1 MKPTSPKSTLDDGRD
16 DLTASIA
23 WLRKFARALVNDP
36 NDADDLVQGALS
48 AAVTSRR
55 PIVNLRAF
63 LAESVRRLAWNQQRA
78 TRHRADRERMRA
90 ELHPEAA
97 KPPGDHLESMETMR
111 AALDEVA
118 KLPEAQAKAISLRFV
133 EDLSIAEIAARLSIT
148 ESSVRSNLA
157 RGLATVRGRLDKR
170 SGGRSSWMLGLAP
183 MVFPGAVIPAP
194 PTLPTPAPLPLAAT
208 ATTAATVAM
217 SLKAAVALAV
227 PVLAFLGYSRLTSAP
242 QVAPLEPLGQAAE
255 AGPSLD
261 LDEEDAL
268 ASLAP
273 IGLPRL
279 AEEPEAAAVPAPP
292 AAAFSPSAAPLALS
306 FVHLDDR
313 SPLFEMEVIVT
324 PVGGGVEHE
333 PRTLRSDRDG
343 QLVLE
348 DLPESATGVEL
359 SSDMKNLIGR
369 VHFAPSEVA
378 LDAPS
383 PLGVPIE
390 VFVMMGPTFVLDFS
404 GEQPVAGTPM
414 DVVLTGP
421 GISAF
426 QEVGGLLTWGSKV
439 LARLPSLPPVGQ
451 SEGPWTLSV
460 STRDG
465 MLLGEGPV
473 ASVEGTV
480 APDVPIKLH
489 ATGAVR
495 FTAGPDFMGDNPCS
509 SGRAPLPFVILE
521 PTKGA
526 GDGANSRAVQLTKG
540 QDGIEALIGG
550 LQPGLYTW
558 NLGGLSSSRG
568 VAISGEVQV
577 HARETQPVELPG
589 LGDVNRTREVIVDAS
604 EVLDLDVG
612 QVYPGAASIANG
624 GMLLTFQMVPAE
636 DLGPGMWRVPIG
648 PTPQPGWFFSFIVH
662 DENVEVSH
670 KSARFTE
677 DGDLPAIRI
686 TPKSRDL
693 TVRLTL
699 QDAVTGET
707 LKRLD
712 GASAVYVDRLT
723 PTPLRRGPRSSLVAK
738 GVPSDRSGYFFC
750 LADGY
755 RMEEIPFEPGN
766 SGDEMTVPMTRGWA
780 NLVVAIDL
788 DQSTPYP
795 GAKVIVDGEAA
806 GLTDDA
812 GRLWLEG
819 SGPPKLI
826 ELELPDETMEVGLSP
841 FAMKLLPSP
850 NPTGG
855 FRFGV
860 KKR

>member
-1 MKPTSPKSTLDDGRD
+1 MKPTSPKTTLGDGRD

-36 NDADDLVQGALS
+36 SDADDLVQGALS

-55 PIVNLRAF
+55 PIANLRAF
-63 LAESVRRLAWNQQRA
+63 LAGSVRRLAWNQQRA
-78 TRHRADRERMRA
+78 TRHRADRERRYA
-90 ELHPEAA
+90 ELTQGAA

-118 KLPEAQAKAISLRFV
+118 KLPEAQANVISLRFV
-133 EDLSIAEIAARLSIT
+133 EDLSVAEIAARLNIA

-157 RGLATVRGRLDKR
+157 RGLATVRGRLDER
-170 SGGRSSWMLGLAP
+170 SKDRSSWMLGLAP

-194 PTLPTPAPLPLAAT
+194 PTLPTPAPLPLTAAATTVAT
-208 ATTAATVAM
+208 ATM
-217 SLKAAVALAV
+217 SLKAALAVAV

-242 QVAPLEPLGQAAE
+242 QVVPVEPLGQAVEAE
-255 AGPSLD
+255 PFLEPG
-261 LDEEDAL
+261 EEDAL
-268 ASLAP
+268 ASLGP
-273 IGLPRL
+273 IGGPRL
-279 AEEPEAAAVPAPP
+279 AEEPEATAVSAPP
-292 AAAFSPSAAPLALS
+292 AAAPSPSAASLALS
-306 FVHLDDR
+306 VMHLDDR
-313 SPLFEMEVIVT
+313 SPLSEMDIIVT

-333 PRTLRSDRDG
+333 PRTLRSDGDG
-343 QLVLE
+343 QLVIE
-348 DLPESATGVEL
+348 DLPEGATGVEL
-359 SSDMKNLIGR
+359 SSNLKNLIGR
-369 VHFAPSEVA
+369 AQFAPSEVA
-378 LDAPS
+378 LDASS
-383 PLGVPIE
+383 PLGKAIE

-414 DVVLTGP
+414 DAVLTGP

-426 QEVGGLLTWGSKV
+426 QEIGGPVTWGAKV
-439 LARLPSLPPVGQ
+439 LARFPSLPPVGE

-473 ASVEGTV
+473 RSVKGTV
-480 APDVPIKLH
+480 AASVPIELH
-489 ATGAVR
+489 ATGAAR
-495 FTAGPDFMGDNPCS
+495 FTAGPDFMGDNPFS
-509 SGRAPLPFVILE
+509 EGRAPFPFVVLE

-526 GDGANSRAVQLTKG
+526 GEGADSRAVQLTKG

-550 LQPGLYTW
+550 LQPGLYAW
-558 NLGGLSSSRG
+558 NLGGLTNSRG
-568 VAISGEVQV
+568 VAIAGEVQV
-577 HARETQPVELPG
+577 HARETQAVELPG
-589 LGDVNRTREVIVDAS
+589 LGDANRSREVIVDAS
-604 EVLDLDVG
+604 EVLDLDVS
-612 QVYPGAASIANG
+612 QVYPGAADVAHG
-624 GMLLTFQMVPAE
+624 GMLLTFEMVPAE
-636 DLGPGMWRVPIG
+636 DLGRGMWRVPIG

-662 DENVEVSH
+662 GETVEVSH
-670 KSARFTE
+670 RSARFTE
-677 DGDLPAIRI
+677 DGELPTVRL

-712 GASAVYVDRLT
+712 GASAVYVDRLA
-723 PTPLRRGPRSSLVAK
+723 PTPLKRGARGSLVAK
-738 GVPSDRSGYFFC
+738 DVPRNRSGYFLC

-766 SGDEMTVPMTRGWA
+766 SGDEITVPMTRGWA

-806 GLTDDA
+806 GVTDDA

-819 SGPPKLI
+819 SGPPELI

-841 FAMKLLPSP
+841 FTMHLLPSP